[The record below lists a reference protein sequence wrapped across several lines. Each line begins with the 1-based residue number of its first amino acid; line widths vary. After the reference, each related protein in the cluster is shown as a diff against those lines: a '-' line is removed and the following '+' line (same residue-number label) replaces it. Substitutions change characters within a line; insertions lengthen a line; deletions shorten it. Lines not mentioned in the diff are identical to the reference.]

1 MGLMDA
7 MIGYKK
13 KDPYEE
19 ALAQRPRSPC
29 GSTKKSPRVIAG
41 TPASRSGP
49 IPLNFAY

>member
-19 ALAQRPRSPC
+19 ALVQMDKKDPRP
-29 GSTKKSPRVIAG
+29 
-41 TPASRSGP
+41 SGP
-49 IPLNFAY
+49 AAPVDLPGRAQG